1 MAEQY
6 KSDEPKTPRGDVP
19 DAVRRRIAT
28 AGLIAPVIVT
38 LAGRTAWATGGGGGG
53 SHCTESGQL
62 SGNLSNP
69 GPACGGQGCSPG
81 YWKTHLERWHTAYPP
96 TATFHSVFGVN
107 AFPGATL
114 YQVINGNPSVQLPAN
129 CTPTSTCQSVLKAC
143 GMHSV
148 AALQNAA
155 TEVSFIFDT
164 LMVKTKFAAAYA
176 TGTKSAIEW
185 QKNEFDTEN
194 NRGCPLS

>member
-6 KSDEPKTPRGDVP
+6 PEFDKTGAGRADVP
-19 DAVRRRIAT
+19 DAVRRRIAV

-38 LAGRTAWATGGGGGG
+38 LSGRTAWATGGGGG

-81 YWKTHLERWHTAYPP
+81 YWKTHTERWHPNYPP
-96 TATFHSVFGVN
+96 TASFYSVFGVN
-107 AFPGATL
+107 AFPNASL
-114 YQVINGNPSVQLPAN
+114 YAVISYSASAQLPAN
-129 CTPTSTCQSVLKAC
+129 CTPTDACRDVLKAC
-143 GMHSV
+143 GYHAV

-155 TEVSFIFDT
+155 TEVSFAFDT
-164 LMVKTKFAAAYA
+164 MLVKTKFAAAYA
-176 TGTKSAIEW
+176 MGTKSAIEW

>member
-1 MAEQY
+1 MAEQHNE
-6 KSDEPKTPRGDVP
+6 SDERRTRRGDVP

-28 AGLIAPVIVT
+28 AGLIAPIIVT
-38 LAGRTAWATGGGGGG
+38 LSGRTAWAQGGG
-53 SHCTESGQL
+53 SQCTESGQL

-81 YWKTHLERWHTAYPP
+81 YWKTHLERWHTNYPP

-107 AFPGATL
+107 AFPGASL
-114 YQVINGNPSVQLPAN
+114 YQVINEVATPSLPSA
-129 CTPTSTCQSVLKAC
+129 CAPVSGCSGTLKAC
-143 GMHSV
+143 GMHAV